1 MAISNATVKA
11 ALRIDYVDDDAEFT
25 RLIAAAVAWVER
37 YTNVGLSS
45 TARTLQLAGW
55 DDAVLPIDPYVSLTS
70 VKYRDASN
78 TLTTMP
84 STDYWVDLAGAMPRI
99 KFLEKPL
106 TYEGTNIEVVYVAG
120 NATEPPDMVQAV
132 ISIVGAWYNN
142 PEATAPVMLTSVP
155 LGAIYLLDHYR
166 VKGPFS

>member
-1 MAISNATVKA
+1 M
-11 ALRIDYVDDDAEFT
+11 
-25 RLIAAAVAWVER
+25 
-37 YTNVGLSS
+37 
-45 TARTLQLAGW
+45 
-55 DDAVLPIDPYVSLTS
+55 
-70 VKYRDASN
+70 
-78 TLTTMP
+78 
-84 STDYWVDLAGAMPRI
+84 
-99 KFLEKPL
+99 EKPL